1 MLWCI
6 TGETDMNMRS
16 SDTPAP
22 RPQQDR
28 PARLPPVIGWLR
40 RALKVTE
47 RLSPA
52 LAAEFARFLFFK
64 PMPSK
69 VRAEERAVLATGQKL
84 HLSVGGAK
92 VTAWSWGQG
101 PAVLLCHGWGGHAGQ
116 MTALVQPL
124 TSSGYRVIAVD
135 MPGHGQSAGN
145 LSDVLQFAAAVRAA
159 ADMAGGLAGAVAHSL
174 GAAAV
179 AVACAEGLRVPRLV
193 FFSPPLDFEG
203 FWSRFREMFEVGP
216 ALWERMRASA
226 ERRLGKPLEQT
237 SPRPHVARLEGALL
251 VFHDEG
257 DREIPLAQGEA
268 LARQW
273 RGAAFVRTQG
283 LGHMRILKD
292 PELAKRAA
300 AFLAGAQSS

>member
-1 MLWCI
+1 
-6 TGETDMNMRS
+6 MNTHN
-16 SDTPAP
+16 SDTTAQRSQPE
-22 RPQQDR
+22 R
-28 PARLPPVIGWLR
+28 PARLPPVIIWLR

-52 LAAEFARFLFFK
+52 LAAEFARWLFFK

-69 VRAEERAVLATGQKL
+69 VRAEERAVLATGQKF
-84 HLSVGGAK
+84 HLSVNGAK

-124 TSSGYRVIAVD
+124 TSSGYRVLAVD
-135 MPGHGQSAGN
+135 MPGHGQSPGG
-145 LSDVLQFAAAVRAA
+145 LSNVLQFAAAIRAA
-159 ADMAGGLAGAVAHSL
+159 ADSAGGLAGVVAHSM

-179 AVACAEGLRVPRLV
+179 AVACAGGLSVPRLV
-193 FFSPPLDFEG
+193 FFAPPLDFEG

-216 ALWERMRASA
+216 ELWARMVASS
-226 ERRLGKPLEQT
+226 ERRMGKTFEQA
-237 SPRPHVARLEGALL
+237 SPRAHVARMEGQLL

-257 DREIPLAQGEA
+257 DREIPPAQGEA

-273 RGAAFVRTQG
+273 RGATFVRTQG

-300 AFLAGAQSS
+300 AFLAGAPSA